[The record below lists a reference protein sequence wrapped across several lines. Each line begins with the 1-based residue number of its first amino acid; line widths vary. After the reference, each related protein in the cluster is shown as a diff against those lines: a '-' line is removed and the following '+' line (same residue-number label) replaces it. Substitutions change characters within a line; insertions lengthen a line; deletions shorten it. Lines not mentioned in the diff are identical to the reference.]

1 VHSNVDTLSR
11 PVLTVSVANT
21 SVCDILVITTTDPLE
36 DEALL
41 HFLKFGRHLAGNAN
55 ANMCQPN
62 NHTSNMRTMFY
73 GIVVKL
79 MIRVTLKYQ
88 HVQLDM
94 TKC

>member
-1 VHSNVDTLSR
+1 MHSNLDTLSR

-21 SVCDILVITTTDPLE
+21 SVSDILVITTTDPLE

-41 HFLKFGRHLAGNAN
+41 HYVKFGRHLAGNAN

-62 NHTSNMRTMFY
+62 NHTSNMKTMFY
-73 GIVVKL
+73 GIVGKL
-79 MIRVTLKYQ
+79 IRVTLKYQ